1 MHKFYLVE
9 AIRRTT
15 YIQNWI
21 REKLLAHKLYFGRE
35 PNITHLRVFNNI
47 AYVNALDEKQKKLEA
62 KSEKCILVG
71 YSHEEK
77 GYKCYNPRTKQV
89 RVSCV
94 VIFDESTSWYSLLS
108 LAPEHSAPIT

>member
-71 YSHEEK
+71 YSHEQRGK
-77 GYKCYNPRTKQV
+77 NARTPKQNKY
-89 RVSCV
+89 
-94 VIFDESTSWYSLLS
+94 E
-108 LAPEHSAPIT
+108 